1 MINGQLIGAT
11 NGCPNLLQKAT
22 MNIVPIRQVGAG
34 QSGTLC
40 VSYQAIE
47 QLVGA
52 PNVTDLDD
60 AFKVKASWGF
70 MDAATGRR
78 AFIWCYKVADP
89 ISCREWSIDGD
100 KSLIDDL
107 FGAVSSEER

>member
-1 MINGQLIGAT
+1 
-11 NGCPNLLQKAT
+11 
-22 MNIVPIRQVGAG
+22 MNIVPIRQIGPG
-34 QSGTLC
+34 CSGMLQT
-40 VSYQAIE
+40 SYQTIE

-52 PNVTDLDD
+52 PNVTDMDD
-60 AFKVKASWGF
+60 STKVKASWGF

-78 AFIWCYKVADP
+78 AFIWCYKVADL